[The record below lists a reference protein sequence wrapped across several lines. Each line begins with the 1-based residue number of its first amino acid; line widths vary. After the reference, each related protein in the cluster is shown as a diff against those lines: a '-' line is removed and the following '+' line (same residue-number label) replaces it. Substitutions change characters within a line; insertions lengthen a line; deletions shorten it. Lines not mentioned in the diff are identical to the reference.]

1 MEQTN
6 YKLTQQMVVSKER
19 ARKAL
24 LKAIDNAGDGGRV
37 ELGNGIRVISASKSE
52 IIFNDFGEEHQLLK
66 FNERTVD

>member
-24 LKAIDNAGDGGRV
+24 LRAIDNAGDGGRV
-37 ELGNGIRVISASKSE
+37 EIGNGIKVISASKSE
-52 IIFNDFGEEHQLLK
+52 IKFNDFADDFQLLT
-66 FNERTVD
+66 FNERTVK